1 MRLLRI
7 VFGVIAI
14 IQSFF
19 VHDIIL
25 AILGVIVAGMAI
37 FNLGCCGTSG
47 CEANYTSKT
56 NESKQ
61 IEYEEVVSEK

>member
-25 AILGVIVAGMAI
+25 TILGVIVAGMAI
-37 FNLGCCGTSG
+37 FNLGCFGTSG
-47 CEANYTSKT
+47 CETNYTSKT
-56 NESKQ
+56 NEGKQ